1 MNKTVFAAILLALA
15 GGTLASRA
23 QQSAAGGQVDPAF
36 LQKAIQSLQQARNN
50 AQDQLA
56 AEQARRMMLE
66 EEVAKLQKDLAEVK
80 KPESK

>member
-1 MNKTVFAAILLALA
+1 MNKIIFGAIPLALA
-15 GGTLASRA
+15 AVVAQA
-23 QQSAAGGQVDPAF
+23 QQSPPADPAF

-66 EEVAKLQKDLAEVK
+66 EEVAKLKSDLEAK
-80 KPESK
+80 KAGEIK

>member
-1 MNKTVFAAILLALA
+1 MNKLVIGVTVLALA
-15 GGTLASRA
+15 ALANGAIVVSA
-23 QQSAAGGQVDPAF
+23 QQSPPADPAF

-66 EEVAKLQKDLAEVK
+66 EEVAKLKSDLDAAK
-80 KPESK
+80 KESAK